1 MEAPSVLYHYASLD
15 TLALILHNRTIRF
28 SRLDKVDDPQEQR
41 SADSQNLGKMKLV
54 SCWTS
59 TDEESIPMWREYAG
73 AECGVRIQMKS
84 YPFKQYSVSTES
96 LGALSSEVVL
106 NALGGSFDGLHL
118 PLEDFWDRNYYFFE
132 TPHKIEMLHEVEYTN
147 DESLLFPK
155 VIKLF
160 ENGGLVADL
169 NALGVHKTTAWSY
182 QKEWRYILTAVP
194 IGIDSVIN
202 GRLDQIVRAN
212 DVMLDKCDPGIPP
225 YYDLAIS
232 DEAFSSMKIV
242 FSPKMT
248 PGNRVILDALVEK
261 YASGIEVADS
271 AIELS

>member
-1 MEAPSVLYHYASLD
+1 MEAPAVLYHYASLD

-59 TDEESIPMWREYAG
+59 SDEESIPMWREYAG

-84 YPFKQYSVSTES
+84 YPFKQYSVSNES
-96 LGALSSEVVL
+96 LHMLSSEAVL
-106 NALGGSFDGLHL
+106 NAPGGSFDGLRL
-118 PLEDFWDRNYYFFE
+118 PLEDFWDKNYHFFE
-132 TPHKIEMLHEVEYTN
+132 TARDREILHEVEYTN

-155 VIKLF
+155 AINVF

-194 IGIDSVIN
+194 IGIESVIN
-202 GRLDQIVRAN
+202 VRLDQILRAN

-225 YYDLAIS
+225 YYDLTIS
-232 DEAFSSMKIV
+232 DEAFSSIKIV
-242 FSPKMT
+242 SSPKMT
-248 PGNRVILDALVEK
+248 PGNRVILNTLIEK
-261 YASGIEVADS
+261 YAPGIEVAES
-271 AIELS
+271 SIELS